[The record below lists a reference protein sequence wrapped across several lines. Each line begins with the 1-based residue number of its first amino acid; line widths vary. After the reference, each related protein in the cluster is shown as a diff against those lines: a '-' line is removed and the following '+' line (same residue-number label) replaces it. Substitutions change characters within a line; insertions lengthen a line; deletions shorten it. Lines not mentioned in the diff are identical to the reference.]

1 LKSKNQG
8 FHALARTAL
17 FERGKFSMELYVFDA
32 NRQPA
37 GVVESFEYLRWTRR
51 YAQCGS
57 FELKAIAT
65 AENLALL
72 TLGNIL
78 WKSGGEEAGVIE
90 YAEISQDEKELIT
103 VSGRFAVSYLARRI
117 VWDTEILNGTLADCV
132 GQLLDNHLINPGNTD
147 RRMDFLDY
155 DGGGLSDPVSTQISY
170 KNLMDAVAGLCEAAD
185 AGIKAVFSPQSRTF
199 TIQLYKGAASQAV
212 FSWEYEN
219 LTSQTFTKSAS
230 DYANVALIG
239 GEGEGLERVFAV
251 YGESEG
257 AERREV
263 FVDAKALRSEDFGD
277 EYTAALLFQG
287 QSKLSE
293 LAMAQSFDASVNPH
307 GNLTYGTDFDLGQTV
322 KVVSKKWGVTL
333 TTRITEIEE
342 SYDSTGQSLDIT
354 FGKGVLTLSQKLKGA
369 M

>member
-1 LKSKNQG
+1 
-8 FHALARTAL
+8 
-17 FERGKFSMELYVFDA
+17 MELYVFDA

-37 GVVESFEYLRWTRR
+37 GVVESFEYLRWTRK
-51 YAQCGS
+51 YSQCGS

-72 TLGNIL
+72 TLGNLL
-78 WKSGGEEAGVIE
+78 WKSGGEEAGIIE
-90 YAEISQDEKELIT
+90 YVEISQEEKELIT

-117 VWDTEILNGTLADCV
+117 VWDTEILNGTIADCV
-132 GQLLDNHLINPGNTD
+132 GQLVNNHLINPGNTD
-147 RRMDFLDY
+147 RRMDFLAY

-170 KNLMDAVAGLCEAAD
+170 KNLMDAAMSLCEAAD
-185 AGIKAVFSPQSRTF
+185 AGIKAVFNPATGIF
-199 TIQLYKGAASQAV
+199 TVTLYKGAESQAV

-230 DYANVALIG
+230 DYANVALVG
-239 GEGEGLERVFAV
+239 GEGEGVERVFAV

-263 FVDAKALRSEDFGD
+263 FVDAKSLRSEDFGD

-293 LAMAQSFDASVNPH
+293 LVMAQSFDASVNPH

-322 KVVSKKWGVTL
+322 KVISKKWGVTL
-333 TTRITEIEE
+333 TTRISEIEE

-354 FGKGVLTLSQKLKGA
+354 FGKGVLTLAQKLKLEG
-369 M
+369 

>member
-1 LKSKNQG
+1 LKAKNQG
-8 FHALARTAL
+8 FHALARTVL
-17 FERGKFSMELYVFDA
+17 FERGEFSMELYVFDTS
-32 NRQPA
+32 RRPA
-37 GVVESFEYLRWTRR
+37 GVVESFEYLRWTRK
-51 YAQCGS
+51 YSQCGS

-72 TLGNIL
+72 TLGNLL

-90 YAEISQDEKELIT
+90 YAEISQEEKELIT

-117 VWDTEILNGTLADCV
+117 VWDTEILNGTLADCA
-132 GQLLDNHLINPGNTD
+132 GQLINNHLISPGNTD
-147 RRMDFLDY
+147 RQMDFLAY
-155 DGGGLSDPVSTQISY
+155 DGGGLADPVSTQISY
-170 KNLMDAVAGLCEAAD
+170 KNLMDAVTGLCEAAD
-185 AGIKAVFSPQSRTF
+185 AGIKAVFNPTNGIF
-199 TIQLYKGAASQAV
+199 TVTLYKGVASQAV

-219 LTSQTFTKSAS
+219 LTSQTFTKSGA
-230 DYANVALIG
+230 DYANVALVG
-239 GEGEGLERVFAV
+239 GEGEGVERVFAV

-257 AERREV
+257 SERREV
-263 FVDAKALRSEDFGD
+263 FVDAKSLRSEDFGD

-307 GNLTYGTDFDLGQTV
+307 GNLVYGTDFDLGQTV

>member
-1 LKSKNQG
+1 
-8 FHALARTAL
+8 
-17 FERGKFSMELYVFDA
+17 MELYVFDA

-37 GVVESFEYLRWTRR
+37 GVVESFEYLRWTRK
-51 YAQCGS
+51 YSQCGS

-65 AENLALL
+65 AENIALL
-72 TLGNIL
+72 TLGNLL

-90 YAEISQDEKELIT
+90 YAEISQEEKELIT

-117 VWDTEILNGTLADCV
+117 LWDTEILNGTLADCV
-132 GQLLDNHLINPGNTD
+132 GQLINNHLINPGNTD
-147 RRMDFLDY
+147 RRMDFLAY
-155 DGGGLSDPVSTQISY
+155 DGGGLSDMVSTQISY
-170 KNLMDAVAGLCEAAD
+170 KNLMDAAMSLCEAAD
-185 AGIKAVFSPQSRTF
+185 AGIKAVFHPADGIF
-199 TIQLYKGAASQAV
+199 TVTLYKGTASQAV

-219 LTSQTFTKSAS
+219 LTSQTFKSAS
-230 DYANVALIG
+230 DYANVALVG
-239 GEGEGLERVFAV
+239 GEGEGVERVFAV

-257 AERREV
+257 IERREV

-307 GNLTYGTDFDLGQTV
+307 GNLKYGTDFDLGQTV

-354 FGKGVLTLSQKLKGA
+354 FGKGVLTLAQKLKLEG
-369 M
+369 